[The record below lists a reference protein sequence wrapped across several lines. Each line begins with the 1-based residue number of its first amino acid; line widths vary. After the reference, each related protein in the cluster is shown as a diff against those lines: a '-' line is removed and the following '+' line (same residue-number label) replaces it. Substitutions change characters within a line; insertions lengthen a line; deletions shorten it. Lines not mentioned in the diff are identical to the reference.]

1 MYKSV
6 EGGVYK
12 SMIVYSI
19 TDVGKKVFS
28 SPAGKIYRV
37 VYDWFCV
44 SKTYLQLIV
53 QQFEH
58 LQSCK

>member
-1 MYKSV
+1 
-6 EGGVYK
+6 
-12 SMIVYSI
+12 MIVYSI
-19 TDVGKKVFS
+19 TNVGKKVLCPS
-28 SPAGKIYRV
+28 AGKIYRV

-44 SKTYLQLIV
+44 LKTYLQLIV